1 MAVCPRGA
9 PCLLAA
15 LAALLQHAASTCE
28 VEVKAFA
35 GVSVLQVMTNT
46 SAVLLGCPS
55 TAPPPGESCTL
66 LVAFQQNQTAAS
78 MQEFA
83 DHCCPE
89 AHKKVLT
96 GVKIAVLSFPPSERD
111 ACCST
116 ALRVRRAEG
125 VLSVEFDGT
134 MYANEN
140 SQPEGAVDV
149 GVQAEHPHTVVPPR
163 SGASARCSVRQGLLH
178 AALLLSGV
186 LAGSWPSRA

>member
-116 ALRVRRAEG
+116 ALQVRKAEG
-125 VLSVEFDGT
+125 VLSAEFDGT
-134 MYANEN
+134 AYAVQK
-140 SQPEGAVDV
+140 SGPEGAV
-149 GVQAEHPHTVVPPR
+149 GIGGQAVPR